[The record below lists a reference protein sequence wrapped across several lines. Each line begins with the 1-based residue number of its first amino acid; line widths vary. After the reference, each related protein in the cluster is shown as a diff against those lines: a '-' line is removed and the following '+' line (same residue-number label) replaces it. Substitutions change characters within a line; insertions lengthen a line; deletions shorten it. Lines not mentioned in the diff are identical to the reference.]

1 MTGKRALRSDDHAV
15 RRGVDG
21 HDIERPFGFISILA
35 PADAKPAPLPNG
47 EINDAVMRAENR
59 AVEMHDLPRLD
70 RAGPEPP
77 HHIAIAAVRHKADIL
92 AVGLVGNGQP
102 VFMRQRAGLVLA
114 HPAKRKAQIVE
125 LVRRRREQEIG
136 LVLRRVG
143 TAMQLGASVRI
154 DTLDIMAGRKAVG
167 AEVARRFQQIG
178 EFDGLVAANAGDR
191 GLAAKIAVG
200 EILHHLVVKAT
211 FVIEHIMRD
220 AEPSGDGARIVDIGT
235 GTARPLGLDGD
246 SVIIKLQSDPHHL
259 VSLLMKQG
267 CRDGTV
273 YATGHRDDDP
283 CVGRRLGKTERID
296 RGVT

>member
-1 MTGKRALRSDDHAV
+1 
-15 RRGVDG
+15 
-21 HDIERPFGFISILA
+21 
-35 PADAKPAPLPNG
+35 
-47 EINDAVMRAENR
+47 
-59 AVEMHDLPRLD
+59 
-70 RAGPEPP
+70 
-77 HHIAIAAVRHKADIL
+77 
-92 AVGLVGNGQP
+92 
-102 VFMRQRAGLVLA
+102 
-114 HPAKRKAQIVE
+114 
-125 LVRRRREQEIG
+125 
-136 LVLRRVG
+136 
-143 TAMQLGASVRI
+143 MQLGASVRI

-220 AEPSGDGARIVDIGT
+220 AEPSGDGARVVNIGT

-246 SVIIKLQSDPHHL
+246 AVIIKLQGDPHDL

-273 YATGHRDDDP
+273 DTAGHRDDDAR
-283 CVGRRLGKTERID
+283 VGRRLGKTERID
-296 RGVT
+296 RGVTRRVAVAWRCRGHEAPSFVSVASRNPLERSGAARPVPASWQSGIQGARSPTG